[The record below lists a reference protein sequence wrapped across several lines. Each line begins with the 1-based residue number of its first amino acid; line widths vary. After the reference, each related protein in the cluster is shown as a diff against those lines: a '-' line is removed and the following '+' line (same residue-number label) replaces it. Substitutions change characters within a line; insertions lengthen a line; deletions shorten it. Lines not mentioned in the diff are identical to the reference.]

1 MTNFEG
7 RPSLRA
13 EARADAPTFAE
24 RTAFVAHYCPAIA
37 QVPNEKAAGHPIPT
51 PQGVQ
56 DAFNTCQEQ
65 VARTFHVLVT
75 YQPASH
81 YWPFQWLEPE

>member
-1 MTNFEG
+1 M
-7 RPSLRA
+7 
-13 EARADAPTFAE
+13 
-24 RTAFVAHYCPAIA
+24 
-37 QVPNEKAAGHPIPT
+37 PNEKAAGHPIPA

-65 VARTFHVLVT
+65 AARAFHVLVT

-81 YWPFQWLEPE
+81 YWPFQWLELGVYVLLGLLAAGLCFWWVTKRIT